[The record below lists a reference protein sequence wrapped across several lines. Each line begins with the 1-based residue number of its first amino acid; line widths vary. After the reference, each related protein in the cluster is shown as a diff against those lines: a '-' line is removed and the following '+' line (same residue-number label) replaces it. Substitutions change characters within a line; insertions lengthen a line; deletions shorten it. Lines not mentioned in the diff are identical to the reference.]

1 MKILIIEDEAPAAER
16 LQKLLHR
23 IDAGIDVVAVLESVS
38 QAKTWFAQNSP
49 VDLIL
54 SDIQL
59 ADGLSFQIFETYP
72 AHSPIVFTTSY
83 DEYAIRAF
91 KVRSID
97 YLLKPIKAAE
107 LEAALAKF
115 RSMKTDVSVPEL
127 TVKMEALLDM
137 LSVGGSG
144 RKTKSR
150 FLVKNQDQFIPVG
163 QDEIAYFFTAQEITC
178 LVRRDG
184 RQFLVDYTLEE
195 LERLLD
201 PALFFRLNR
210 QFTASMAAISRI
222 HTYFN
227 GKLKLDLLP
236 DPNQEVLVSREKAIL
251 FKAWL
256 EA

>member
-1 MKILIIEDEAPAAER
+1 MKILLIEDEAPAAER

-23 IDAGIDVVAVLESVS
+23 IDPTIEIVAVLESVT
-38 QAKTWFAQNSP
+38 QAKAWFTRSSP

-59 ADGLSFQIFETYP
+59 ADGLSFEIFEQYP
-72 AHSPIVFTTSY
+72 VHSPIIFTTSY

-97 YLLKPIKAAE
+97 YLLKPIKGAD
-107 LEAALAKF
+107 LEVAITKYRAMNSEVLA
-115 RSMKTDVSVPEL
+115 PEL
-127 TVKMEALLDM
+127 TLKMETLLDK
-137 LSVGGSG
+137 LSGGE
-144 RKTKSR
+144 RKTKGR
-150 FLVKNQDQFIPVG
+150 FLVKNGDQLIPVA

-184 RQFLVDYTLEE
+184 KQFLVDYTLEE
-195 LERLLD
+195 LDRLLN
-201 PALFFRLNR
+201 PTLFFRLNR
-210 QFTASMAAISRI
+210 QFTASIPSISRI

-227 GKLKLDLLP
+227 GKLKVEMLP
-236 DPNQEVLVSREKAIL
+236 PPNQEVLVSREKAAL